1 VGIYEDMP
9 AHIRDLLVDNLE
21 INSSDF
27 SVQRK
32 PLGLVNL
39 WQIYNS
45 VERHDL
51 KYPPDKPHIIK
62 PFRNIQS
69 PDKIFDAIRQENI
82 LLHHPYDSF
91 DPVIDFLNA
100 AARDPNVL
108 AIKQTLYRVGRN
120 SPVVDALLE
129 ARERDKQVAV
139 LLELKARFDEE
150 SNIGWARK
158 LEEAGVHVVYGL
170 VGLKTH
176 SKICLVVRQE
186 GDRIRRYVHLATGN
200 YNHFT
205 SSIYEDIGMFTSDEA
220 IGADATDVFNYI
232 TGYSNQ
238 SIYRKLLVAPV
249 NLRSKLEA
257 LIERE
262 VEHAK
267 KGNPARLIFKMN
279 AIVDPD
285 MIRVLYRASQAGVK
299 IDLITRGMCFLRP
312 GIKHISENIRVVS
325 IVGRYLEHSRVYY
338 FQNNGREEIYLGS
351 ADLMD
356 RNLNRRVEVVFPV
369 ENPEQVHHLRE
380 NILGTYL
387 RDNMRARVM
396 NPDGTYTRLTFKD
409 NKDRVDVQE
418 LLMERKYKK
427 A

>member
-1 VGIYEDMP
+1 
-9 AHIRDLLVDNLE
+9 
-21 INSSDF
+21 
-27 SVQRK
+27 
-32 PLGLVNL
+32 
-39 WQIYNS
+39 
-45 VERHDL
+45 
-51 KYPPDKPHIIK
+51 
-62 PFRNIQS
+62 
-69 PDKIFDAIRQENI
+69 
-82 LLHHPYDSF
+82 
-91 DPVIDFLNA
+91 
-100 AARDPNVL
+100 
-108 AIKQTLYRVGRN
+108 
-120 SPVVDALLE
+120 
-129 ARERDKQVAV
+129 
-139 LLELKARFDEE
+139 LELKARFDEE

-186 GDRIRRYVHLATGN
+186 GERIRRYVHLATGN

-232 TGYSNQ
+232 TGYSDQ

-257 LIERE
+257 LIQRE
-262 VEHAK
+262 VEHAQ
-267 KGNPARLIFKMN
+267 KGHPARLIFKMN

-285 MIRVLYRASQAGVK
+285 MIRVLYKASQAGVQ
-299 IDLITRGMCFLRP
+299 IDLITRGMCCLRP
-312 GIKHISENIRVVS
+312 GIKNISDNIRVTS
-325 IVGRYLEHSRVYY
+325 IVGRYLEHSRIYY
-338 FQNNGREEIYLGS
+338 FQNNGKEEIYLGS

-369 ENPEQVHHLRE
+369 ENPDHIHHLRE

-387 RDNMRARVM
+387 RDNVRARSM
-396 NPDGTYTRLTFKD
+396 NPDGTYTRLTSKD
-409 NKDRVDVQE
+409 KDRVDVQE
-418 LLMERKYKK
+418 WLMERKYKK